1 MSKSFCLQ
9 KTELSGLITVTGC
22 QRHNKKWSPLKTNCK
37 HHKIVLF
44 STSLCGGFVRRV
56 HASGRPTEDRNL
68 LSSSRVYTWLPE
80 LRLHT
85 WLFYSPSKTEQVT
98 LGDDKV
104 EGSKA
109 CFILVVFLHLK
120 IAAFSEK
127 QVYAFHLVC
136 RIFLW
141 LFFKLLTHYF
151 AFFVLLFFTRDTWQD
166 SALSENSICF
176 LLDKGFMYGNA
187 KT

>member
-37 HHKIVLF
+37 PHKIVLF
-44 STSLCGGFVRRV
+44 PTSLCGGFVRRV

-104 EGSKA
+104 EGLKV
-109 CFILVVFLHLK
+109 CFI
-120 IAAFSEK
+120 
-127 QVYAFHLVC
+127 
-136 RIFLW
+136 W
-141 LFFKLLTHYF
+141 LFFFILRWLHFQKNKSTLFTLCVEFSYGYF
-151 AFFVLLFFTRDTWQD
+151 
-166 SALSENSICF
+166 SSS
-176 LLDKGFMYGNA
+176 
-187 KT
+187 